1 MSGRT
6 RTGNEGLLGSDDVVA
21 VLVEAVLW
29 TTWGMLRAVVSV
41 LSTMVRHPLMTAM
54 GLALVACWAFL
65 GWRGVAVVVAAGA
78 LALGTWRVWHPPTYQ
93 AYVQVAALTLVRS
106 AYYRARWGH
115 IAQNVDLIVHDREK
129 SRLRR
134 PKNRGTSSRSVQL
147 VKVRATSHGTDRLLF
162 RLPTGLVP
170 ADVATQGDA
179 IAHATGCLSATVRP
193 DRPGRCWLE
202 LKRRDDLVRT
212 VPPVLAS
219 ETVQLH
225 AVPIGRRE
233 DGGPWQLKV
242 AGTHLL
248 VAGATGTGKSSVLWS
263 LLQGV
268 SRGLSSGVVQVWAV
282 DPKGGMELRPGR
294 ALFTRYEDASS
305 EDMCRLL
312 EDLVDVKDTRSRHLA
327 DAGARVHQP
336 TPESPHIIAVLDELA
351 TLTAFADRTVTRRI
365 DTALGMLLTQ
375 GRACGTTVVAAVQD
389 PVKDI
394 VGWRDL
400 FPTRVAMRLDNP
412 LQVSMVLG
420 DSARDDG
427 ARADEISE
435 LTPGV
440 AYVRIDGTREIVR
453 ARAAYLDDQDIARLV
468 NDVTTRRVSH
478 TAGEDSPEHV
488 LTTADLPATMR
499 ANREGDQS

>member
-1 MSGRT
+1 MRAGSRDGQ
-6 RTGNEGLLGSDDVVA
+6 EGLLGSDEIVA

-29 TTWGMLRAVVSV
+29 TTWAVLRGVVFMLFG
-41 LSTMVRHPLMTAM
+41 MVRHPLLAM
-54 GLALVACWAFL
+54 SSLLLATCWVLLGCRGAALVVATLAVALGAWRLSHPASYRACVH
-65 GWRGVAVVVAAGA
+65 VAV
-78 LALGTWRVWHPPTYQ
+78 
-93 AYVQVAALTLVRS
+93 LTLIRA
-106 AYYRARWGH
+106 AYYRARWDH
-115 IAQNVDLIVHDREK
+115 IARSVDLVVYDRGQ
-129 SRLRR
+129 SRARR
-134 PKNRGTSSRSVQL
+134 PKRGTTNHSVQL
-147 VKVRATSHGTDRLLF
+147 VRVRATIHGTDRLML

-170 ADVATQGDA
+170 ADVAARGEA
-179 IAHATGCLSATVRP
+179 IAHATGCISATVHP

-202 LKRRDDLVRT
+202 LRRRDELVRT
-212 VPPVLAS
+212 VSALPAS
-219 ETVQLH
+219 EAIDLH

-233 DGGPWQLKV
+233 DGRPWLLKV

-248 VAGATGTGKSSVLWS
+248 VAGATGAGKSSVLWS

-268 SRGLSSGVVQVWAV
+268 SHGLANGVVEIWAV

-294 ALFTRYEDASS
+294 ALFSRYADASS

-312 EDLVDVKDTRSRHLA
+312 EDLVDVKDARSRHLA
-327 DAGARVHQP
+327 EAGVRVHQP

-351 TLTAFADRTVTRRI
+351 TLTAFADRAVTRRI

-375 GRACGTTVVAAVQD
+375 GRACGITVVAAVQD
-389 PVKDI
+389 PGKDI

-453 ARAAYLDDQDIARLV
+453 ARAAYLDDRDIARLV
-468 NDVTTRRVSH
+468 ADVTTRRVDQ
-478 TAGEDSPEHV
+478 TADDDSPEPV

-499 ANREGDQS
+499 ATREGDQS

>member
-1 MSGRT
+1 MSTRT
-6 RTGNEGLLGSDDVVA
+6 RTGNEGLLGSDDLVA

-29 TTWGMLRAVVSV
+29 TAWAVLRTVVSM
-41 LSTMVRHPLMTAM
+41 LCAMVRHPLLTIL
-54 GLALVACWAFL
+54 GVTLAACWL
-65 GWRGVAVVVAAGA
+65 LVGWRGGALCIAAVAVG
-78 LALGTWRVWHPPTYQ
+78 LGTWRLLHPPSYR
-93 AYVQVAALTLVRS
+93 AHVHVAVLTLVRS
-106 AYYRARWGH
+106 AYYRTRWRH
-115 IAQNVDLIVHDREK
+115 IAESVDLVVYDRDG
-129 SRLRR
+129 SRHHRSTT
-134 PKNRGTSSRSVQL
+134 RGSSNRSVQL
-147 VKVRATSHGTDRLLF
+147 VKVRATSHGTDRLLL

-170 ADVATQGDA
+170 ADVATRCEA
-179 IAHATGCLSATVRP
+179 IAHATGCLSAAVRP

-212 VPPVLAS
+212 VSPVPAS
-219 ETVQLH
+219 ETVELH

-233 DGGPWQLKV
+233 DGGPWLLKV

-248 VAGATGTGKSSVLWS
+248 VAGATGAGKSSVLWS

-294 ALFTRYEDASS
+294 ALFTRYEDASP

-312 EDLVDVKDTRSRHLA
+312 EDLVDVKDIRSRQLA

-336 TPESPHIIAVLDELA
+336 TPESPHVIAVLDELA
-351 TLTAFADRTVTRRI
+351 TLTAFADRAVTRRI

-375 GRACGTTVVAAVQD
+375 GRACGITVVAAVQD
-389 PVKDI
+389 PGKDI

-420 DSARDDG
+420 ESARDDG

-453 ARAAYLDDQDIARLV
+453 ARAAYLDDRDVAHLV
-468 NDVTTRRVSH
+468 DDVSARRVDQ
-478 TAGEDSPEHV
+478 TAGDDSARPV

-499 ANREGDQS
+499 ATREGDQS

>member
-1 MSGRT
+1 MRAGSRAGH
-6 RTGNEGLLGSDDVVA
+6 EGLLGSDDIVA

-29 TTWGMLRAVVSV
+29 TTWTVLRAIVSV
-41 LSTMVRHPLMTAM
+41 LFAVVRHPLLVTI
-54 GLALVACWAFL
+54 GLALAACWAVL
-65 GWRGVAVVVAAGA
+65 GWRGASLVVAAIA
-78 LALGTWRVWHPPTYQ
+78 VALGTWRLRHPPSFK
-93 AYVQVAALTLVRS
+93 AHVHVAALTLVRS

-115 IAQNVDLIVHDREK
+115 IAESVDLVVYDRDQF
-129 SRLRR
+129 RLHR
-134 PKNRGTSSRSVQL
+134 PRHRVTSNRSVQL
-147 VKVRATSHGTDRLLF
+147 VKVRATSHGTDRLML

-170 ADVATQGDA
+170 ADVAIRAEA

-193 DRPGRCWLE
+193 HRPGRCWLE
-202 LKRRDDLVRT
+202 LRRRDELVRT
-212 VPPVLAS
+212 VPPVPAS
-219 ETVQLH
+219 ETIDLH

-233 DGGPWQLKV
+233 DGGPWLLKV

-248 VAGATGTGKSSVLWS
+248 VAGATGAGKSSVLWS

-268 SRGLSSGVVQVWAV
+268 SRGLANGVVQVWAV

-327 DAGARVHQP
+327 EAGVRVHQA

-351 TLTAFADRTVTRRI
+351 TLTAFADRAVTRRI

-375 GRACGTTVVAAVQD
+375 GRACGITVVAAVQD
-389 PVKDI
+389 PGKDI

-453 ARAAYLDDQDIARLV
+453 ARAAYLDDRDIARLV
-468 NDVTTRRVSH
+468 DDVTTRRVDH
-478 TAGEDSPEHV
+478 TAGDGSPQLV

-499 ANREGDQS
+499 ATREGDQT